1 MAAIDRQKFDV
12 IIAGAGPAGSSA
24 AIILGQAGKKTLL
37 LDKSNFPRDKTCGDG
52 LTFKCIE
59 PLRRLGALERF
70 MEKVQFYSHGYSLFF
85 SDYSELTVRRVMNEA
100 EYFVYVLP
108 RFVFDNL
115 LLQRALEF
123 STVTFMPS
131 ITVESVIKNN
141 YGITG
146 VNASGHGESH
156 QFIAPLVIDATGVNS
171 TLAVAAGAG
180 NQDSHRCAVAIRGYY
195 ENIADLQ
202 NTVEFYFDEAI
213 LPGYYWIFPTSP
225 TTANIGCGTFQHII
239 DERKLDLRNLMDSFF
254 TNHPMAKEKLK
265 NATLCGKLSGGKIPL
280 AIEYQNSRVR
290 DGLILTGDAA
300 SFTDPVTAEGISYAM
315 TSGILAA
322 ETAIDAMDKNNFSFQ
337 QLSAYD
343 HLWKTRFNRQ
353 FSKAPFLTTLLSAD
367 IFADYLSKSF
377 RENDRALRSVGKLAQ
392 QYELMFKLKA
402 LMKAI

>member
-1 MAAIDRQKFDV
+1 MAQQAEFDV

-24 AIILGQAGKKTLL
+24 AIIFGQAGKKTLL
-37 LDKSNFPRDKTCGDG
+37 LDKSSFPRDKTCGDG

-59 PLRRLGALERF
+59 PLRKLGVLEHF

-85 SDYSELTVRRVMNEA
+85 SDYSELTVRRAMNES

-108 RFVFDNL
+108 RFIFDNI
-115 LLQRALEF
+115 LLQRALEY
-123 STVTFMPS
+123 PS
-131 ITVESVIKNN
+131 ITFIPASTVESVIKNDH
-141 YGITG
+141 GVAG
-146 VNASGHGESH
+146 VNVSSQSKNHTFS
-156 QFIAPLVIDATGVNS
+156 APLVIDATGVNS
-171 TLAVAAGAG
+171 TIAVDAGAG

-195 ENIADLQ
+195 ENITGLQ
-202 NTVEFYFDEAI
+202 NTVEFYFDESI
-213 LPGYYWIFPTSP
+213 LPGYYWIFPTSA

-239 DERKLDLRNLMDSFF
+239 DERKLDLRNLMDGFF
-254 TNHPMAKEKLK
+254 KNHPIAKKKL
-265 NATLCGKLSGGKIPL
+265 NRASLCGKLSGGKIPL

-290 DGLILTGDAA
+290 DGLILTGDAG

-322 ETAIDAMDKNNFSFQ
+322 ETAICAMDENDYSTQ

-377 RENDRALRSVGKLAQ
+377 RENDRALRSIGKLAQ